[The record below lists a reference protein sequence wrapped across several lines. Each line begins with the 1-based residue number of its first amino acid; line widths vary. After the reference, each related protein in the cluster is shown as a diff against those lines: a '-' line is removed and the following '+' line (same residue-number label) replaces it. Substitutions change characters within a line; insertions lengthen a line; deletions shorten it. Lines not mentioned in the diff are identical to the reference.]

1 MISDKER
8 QEVARRLRELHPED
22 RCWFGIHGFDWFMFA
37 DSLFDAIGC
46 NGIRNWTDYLADL
59 VEPSETIHVDRQ
71 KLLALADEMDEVAQR
86 RRSMGYEGFA
96 IGDED
101 RAHRIREA
109 LGVDD
114 G

>member
-1 MISDKER
+1 MTATTISDTER
-8 QEVARRLRELHPED
+8 REVARRLRELHPED

-71 KLLALADEMDEVAQR
+71 KLIEVANWLVKH
-86 RRSMGYEGFA
+86 SDEFSDTTA
-96 IGDED
+96 I
-101 RAHRIREA
+101 RNVAHSIYSA
-109 LGVDD
+109 LGKD
-114 G
+114 